1 MFVILFYSIY
11 LQILHNLFVSGPSDK
26 KSSMQRG
33 VIVGIAVAGFVLIAG
48 LVLVAIYA
56 LRQKKLAKKAVE
68 RTTNPFGNS

>member
-1 MFVILFYSIY
+1 
-11 LQILHNLFVSGPSDK
+11 
-26 KSSMQRG
+26 MQRG

-68 RTTNPFGNS
+68 RTTNPFGNSSFHH